1 MQIKRTLRRCLRN
14 KWSRIQPHTGL
25 RGLDKKLLQYCDF
38 ENGFFVEA
46 GANDGINQSNTYFL
60 EKRRGWIGILIEP
73 IPSLAAQC
81 RVNRKAI
88 IEEFALVAPSDVG
101 AIQML
106 DLDLMSIVRSTH
118 TSQTDFLQ
126 HIKDAEIVQD
136 VKSSLVNVAGTTLTK
151 ILEKNNYPQI
161 DLLSLDVEGYE
172 IEVLKGLD
180 LDKTTPNLILIET
193 RKIKVVKE
201 LLGNKYRLIEQL
213 SHHDYLFGITSA

>member
-1 MQIKRTLRRCLRN
+1 M
-14 KWSRIQPHTGL
+14 
-25 RGLDKKLLQYCDF
+25 
-38 ENGFFVEA
+38 
-46 GANDGINQSNTYFL
+46 
-60 EKRRGWIGILIEP
+60 
-73 IPSLAAQC
+73 
-81 RVNRKAI
+81 
-88 IEEFALVAPSDVG
+88 APSDVG

-136 VKSSLVNVAGTTLTK
+136 VKSSLVNVTGTTLTK
-151 ILEKNNYPQI
+151 ILEKHNYPEI

-213 SHHDYLFGITSA
+213 SHHDYFFGITSA